1 MPGGNREMIKG
12 VVPAPYEGTL
22 AKMPVG
28 RFGEFEDGAK
38 ANVFVFSPACLYM
51 TGANVVID
59 GGFTHRVQF

>member
-28 RFGEFEDGAK
+28 RFGEF
-38 ANVFVFSPACLYM
+38 
-51 TGANVVID
+51 
-59 GGFTHRVQF
+59 